1 MVMKPCIID
10 NCMLFVRSIIIQML
24 RMKFIFLF
32 ILIKEGISEL
42 VDNDHFEALS
52 RISVKDTQIETKGE
66 LDQLIKHKSD

>member
-1 MVMKPCIID
+1 
-10 NCMLFVRSIIIQML
+10 ML